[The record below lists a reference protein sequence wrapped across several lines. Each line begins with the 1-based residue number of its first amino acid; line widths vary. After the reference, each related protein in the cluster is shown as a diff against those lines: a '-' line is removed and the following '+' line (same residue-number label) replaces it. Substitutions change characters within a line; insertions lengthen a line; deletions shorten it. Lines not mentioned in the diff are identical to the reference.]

1 MEQNELPPMKLS
13 DIKPYSKE
21 LTILIVED
29 EEPIRIMMVSLF
41 KRIFNRVDEASDGKE
56 GYEKFKANPKLY
68 DIVLTDISM
77 PKLNGIEMTKK
88 IREVDA
94 LIPILVLSAHN
105 ESEKLIQIIN
115 SGADAFLQKPL
126 DVLAIGRGLYKLC
139 MRATD
144 KKLLAQYQEMI
155 EEQNHLLELKNKE
168 LSKYNQVLM
177 SKIGKETLS
186 ESTLHNLVPLASIT
200 QDLVDKTVSK
210 IKTNLPLE
218 ENIEY
223 YSLLMKE
230 DIDELI
236 ELVVEIENYVFLS
249 FQNNSVVEAY
259 IESLSSRFQKFGSI
273 LYRYPMFSNLAG
285 SLFSLALRFNENR
298 DRFIEQQKLILPFL
312 ENLIFVLDKYV
323 QDVWEKSTNNPHF
336 YDASIINDIET
347 FLSIIGGGNDLQ
359 QNTEDVLEFF

>member
-1 MEQNELPPMKLS
+1 MKLS

-21 LTILIVED
+21 LSILIVED
-29 EEPIRIMMVSLF
+29 EEFIRNMMLTLL
-41 KRIFNRVDEASDGKE
+41 KRIFKRVDEASDGNE
-56 GYEKFKANPKLY
+56 GYEKFKANPELY
-68 DIVLTDISM
+68 DIIMTDINM
-77 PKLNGIEMTKK
+77 PNLNGIEMTKK
-88 IREVDA
+88 IREIDA
-94 LIPILVLSAHN
+94 IIPILVLSAHN

-126 DVLAIGRGLYKLC
+126 DPLIMGRGLYKLC
-139 MRATD
+139 MRAMD
-144 KKLLAQYQEMI
+144 KRLLSQYHEMI
-155 EEQNHLLELKNKE
+155 EEQNHLLEQKNNE

-177 SKIGKETLS
+177 SKIGKETIKEPTVQNLK
-186 ESTLHNLVPLASIT
+186 TLGSIT
-200 QDLVDKTVSK
+200 KLSLD
-210 IKTNLPLE
+210 

-223 YSLLMKE
+223 YSLLLNE

-259 IESLSSRFQKFGSI
+259 IQSLSDRFQKFGSI
-273 LYRYPMFSNLAG
+273 LYRYPMFTNLAG
-285 SLFSLALRFNENR
+285 SLFNLALKFNEHK
-298 DRFIEQQKLILPFL
+298 DRFIEQQKFILPFL

-347 FLSIIGGGNDLQ
+347 FLSIIGAVNSLE

>member
-21 LTILIVED
+21 LTVLVVED
-29 EEPIRIMMVSLF
+29 EENSRIIMRSLLR
-41 KRIFNRVDEASDGKE
+41 RIFKCVEVASDGRE

-68 DIVLTDISM
+68 DIIITDINM
-77 PKLNGIEMTKK
+77 PNLNGVEMTKK
-88 IREVDA
+88 IRELDM

-105 ESEKLIQIIN
+105 ESNQLIQIIN
-115 SGADAFLQKPL
+115 SGADSFIQKPI
-126 DVLAIGRGLYKLC
+126 DQQAIGNGLYKLC

-144 KKLLAQYQEMI
+144 KRLLAQYQEMI
-155 EEQNHLLELKNKE
+155 EEQNYLLELKNNE
-168 LSKYNQVLM
+168 LSKYNQALM
-177 SKIGKETLS
+177 GKIGKETLS
-186 ESTLHNLVPLASIT
+186 ASTLQNLIPSASIA
-200 QDLVDKTVSK
+200 QDSIDKTISK
-210 IKTNLPLE
+210 IKTNLSLD

-236 ELVVEIENYVFLS
+236 ELVAEIDNYVFLS

-273 LYRYPMFSNLAG
+273 LYRYPMFTNLAG

-298 DRFIEQQKLILPFL
+298 ERFIEQQKLILPFL

-347 FLSIIGGGNDLQ
+347 FLSIVGGGNELQ

>member
-1 MEQNELPPMKLS
+1 MEHDELPPMKLS

-21 LTILIVED
+21 LSILIVED
-29 EEPIRIMMVSLF
+29 EEFIRIMMVALL
-41 KRIFNRVDEASDGKE
+41 KRIFGRVDEASDGNE
-56 GYEKFKANPKLY
+56 GYEKFKANPELY
-68 DIVLTDISM
+68 DIIMTDISM
-77 PKLNGIEMTKK
+77 PNLNGIEMTKQIRK
-88 IREVDA
+88 IDP
-94 LIPILVLSAHN
+94 LIPIMVLSAHN

-126 DVLAIGRGLYKLC
+126 DPLAMGRGLYKLC

-144 KKLLAQYQEMI
+144 KKLLSQYHEMI
-155 EEQNHLLELKNKE
+155 EEQNHLLEEKNSE
-168 LSKYNQVLM
+168 LNKYNQVLM

-186 ESTLHNLVPLASIT
+186 ESTLQSLIPLAAIT

-210 IKTNLPLE
+210 AKINHSLD

-223 YSLLMKE
+223 YSLLLHE

-259 IESLSSRFQKFGSI
+259 IQSLSDRFQKFGSI
-273 LYRYPMFSNLAG
+273 LYRYPMFTNLAG
-285 SLFSLALRFNENR
+285 SLFNLALKFNEHK
-298 DRFIEQQKLILPFL
+298 DRFIEQQKFILPFL

-347 FLSIIGGGNDLQ
+347 FLSIIGVSNDIE